1 MILDAVEFLQLG
13 HRAHPAVQAVL
24 VKQQAR
30 LVRLK
35 IPPIVN
41 LLPLLLLPL
50 GRLLWTKD
58 QRRNAFPLSVT
69 LSSPPDL
76 TISLYAVDAQNQL
89 PL

>member
-1 MILDAVEFLQLG
+1 MIRDAVEFLQLG

-30 LVRLK
+30 LVKLK

-50 GRLLWTKD
+50 ERLLETKD
-58 QRRNAFPLSVT
+58 QRHNAFSLSVT